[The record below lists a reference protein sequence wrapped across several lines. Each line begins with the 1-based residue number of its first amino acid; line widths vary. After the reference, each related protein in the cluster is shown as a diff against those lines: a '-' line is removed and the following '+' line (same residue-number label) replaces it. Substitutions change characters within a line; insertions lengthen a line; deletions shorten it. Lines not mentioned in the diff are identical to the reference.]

1 MRKERCL
8 FLKNRIQEIKSKG
21 FNMIQNDTDVDSQL
35 FTPDFAKIKV
45 GAKTLED
52 AVVTMGDLK
61 KVNPNVAD
69 KKTVLEAI
77 HRGDIEKMREISN
90 FFFKTSGIYS
100 RLCKYMANLYRYDWM
115 ITPYINSE
123 TVKDEKV
130 LEDMLNKIIDQNVKM
145 LEQFENREERV
156 LKYFLGILMKET
168 KGQANPNISNKI
180 LNKIIK
186 SRLNK

>member
-1 MRKERCL
+1 M
-8 FLKNRIQEIKSKG
+8 KNRIQEIKSKG
-21 FNMIQNDTDVDSQL
+21 FNMIQNDTDVDSQP

-61 KVNPNVAD
+61 KINPNVAD

-100 RLCKYMANLYRYDWM
+100 RLCKYKANLYRYDWM
-115 ITPYINSE
+115 ITPYVQSDS
-123 TVKDEKV
+123 VKSEKV
-130 LEDMLNKIIDQNVKM
+130 LEGFHKALTYFDN
-145 LEQFENREERV
+145 FE
-156 LKYFLGILMKET
+156 
-168 KGQANPNISNKI
+168 
-180 LNKIIK
+180 IK
-186 SRLNK
+186 KFC